1 MSKNQDLQK
10 RRDSAF
16 ARGLGNQ
23 LPVYVERARNAELWD
38 VEGRRYI
45 DFAGGIAVLNTG
57 HLHPKVQAAVA
68 KQLEAFSHTCLMIT
82 PYEVAVELAEKLNA
96 IAPGPTQK
104 KAIFV
109 TTGAEA
115 VENTIKI
122 ARAHTGRSAVIA
134 FGGGFHGR
142 TFMAMALTGK
152 VAPYK
157 AGFGPFPAEVYH
169 APFPIAYHGV
179 SVQDS
184 LDALEHIFKYDVEA
198 ARVAAI
204 IIEPVMG
211 EGGFY
216 IAPPEFLQAL
226 RKLCDQHGIVLV
238 IDEIQTGFART
249 GKMFAIEHAGVE
261 PDLMTMA
268 KSLAG
273 GFPLAAVVGKAS
285 IMDAPGPGGLGG
297 TYAGSPVAC
306 AAGLAVLEAIEQ
318 ENLCA
323 RAVTIGELMTASL
336 RSLAREIPAIGDVRN
351 LGAMVAIELVKNRRP
366 APAGRGP
373 HEGADEACRRE
384 GPGAAVLR
392 SLRQRDPLPGA
403 AHGVGCDRAG
413 GAGHRGR
420 IAQGT
425 YGGIAQIGGE
435 FLRHE
440 AVPHPI
446 CRARAKQP
454 DGASSLSSPE

>member
-1 MSKNQDLQK
+1 VSTNQDLQK
-10 RRDSAF
+10 RRDAAF

-68 KQLEAFSHTCLMIT
+68 RQLDAFSHTCLMIT
-82 PYEVAVELAEKLNA
+82 PYAVAVELAEKL
-96 IAPGPTQK
+96 IRLAPGPTPK

-115 VENTIKI
+115 VENCIKI
-122 ARAHTGRSAVIA
+122 ARAHTGRPGVIA

-157 AGFGPFPAEVYH
+157 AGFGPFPGDVYH

-184 LDALEHIFKYDVEA
+184 LEALERLFKYDIEP

-204 IIEPVMG
+204 IVEPVMG

-216 IAPPEFLQAL
+216 IAPAEFLQAL
-226 RKLCDQHGIVLV
+226 RRLCDQHGIVLV
-238 IDEIQTGFART
+238 VDEIQTGFART
-249 GKMFAIEHAGVE
+249 GRMFAVEHAGIE

-273 GFPLAAVVGKAS
+273 GFPLAAVVGKAQ
-285 IMDAPGPGGLGG
+285 IMDAPAPGGLGG
-297 TYAGSPVAC
+297 TYAGSPIAC

-323 RAVTIGELMTASL
+323 RAVAIGELMTGTL
-336 RSLAREIPAIGDVRN
+336 RELAREIPAIGDVRN
-351 LGAMVAIELVKNRRP
+351 LGAMVAMELVKNRDP
-366 APAGRGP
+366 HAPD
-373 HEGADEACRRE
+373 ADLTKALTKRAAEKGLVLLSCGIYGNVIRFLVPLTASDAIVRE
-384 GPGAAVLR
+384 GLGIVADALR
-392 SLRQRDPLPGA
+392 EL
-403 AHGVGCDRAG
+403 
-413 GAGHRGR
+413 
-420 IAQGT
+420 T
-425 YGGIAQIGGE
+425 GIAVQAAANG
-435 FLRHE
+435 
-440 AVPHPI
+440 
-446 CRARAKQP
+446 
-454 DGASSLSSPE
+454 

>member
-1 MSKNQDLQK
+1 MSTNQDLQK
-10 RRDSAF
+10 RRDAAF

-38 VEGRRYI
+38 VEGRRYV

-68 KQLEAFSHTCLMIT
+68 RQLDAFSHTCLMIT
-82 PYEVAVELAEKLNA
+82 PYESAVALAERLNRL
-96 IAPGPTQK
+96 APGPTPK
-104 KAIFV
+104 KSIFV

-115 VENTIKI
+115 VENCIKI
-122 ARAHTGRSAVIA
+122 ARAHTGRAGVIA

-169 APFPIAYHGV
+169 APFPIPYHGV
-179 SVQDS
+179 SVEHS
-184 LDALEHIFKYDVEA
+184 LAALEHIFKYDIEP

-216 IAPPEFLQAL
+216 AAPPEFLRAL
-226 RKLCDQHGIVLV
+226 RTLCDQHGIVLV

-249 GKMFAIEHAGVE
+249 GKLFAIEHAGIE

-273 GFPLAAVVGKAS
+273 GFPLAAVVGKAA

-297 TYAGSPVAC
+297 TYAGSPIAC
-306 AAGLAVLEAIEQ
+306 AAALAVLEVIEEEQ
-318 ENLCA
+318 LCQ
-323 RAVTIGELMTASL
+323 RAVAIGDAMTGRL
-336 RSLAREIPAIGDVRN
+336 RELARELPCIGDVRG
-351 LGAMVAIELVKNRRP
+351 LGAMVAIELVKNRDPHSPDPDLTKALTKRAAEKGLVLLSCGLYGNVIRFLVPLTASDAIVREGLDIVAESLRELTGATVRP
-366 APAGRGP
+366 AAN
-373 HEGADEACRRE
+373 A
-384 GPGAAVLR
+384 
-392 SLRQRDPLPGA
+392 
-403 AHGVGCDRAG
+403 
-413 GAGHRGR
+413 
-420 IAQGT
+420 
-425 YGGIAQIGGE
+425 
-435 FLRHE
+435 
-440 AVPHPI
+440 
-446 CRARAKQP
+446 
-454 DGASSLSSPE
+454 

>member
-1 MSKNQDLQK
+1 MASNQDLQK
-10 RRDSAF
+10 RRDAAF

-23 LPVYVERARNAELWD
+23 LPVYIERARNAEMWD

-68 KQLEAFSHTCLMIT
+68 KQLDAFSHTCLMIT
-82 PYEVAVELAEKLNA
+82 PYAVAVELAEKLTRL
-96 IAPGPTQK
+96 APGPTPK

-115 VENTIKI
+115 VENCIKI
-122 ARAHTGRSAVIA
+122 ARAHTGRSGVIA

-179 SVQDS
+179 SVQES
-184 LDALEHIFKYDVEA
+184 LEALEHLFKYDIEP

-204 IIEPVMG
+204 IVEPVMG

-226 RKLCDQHGIVLV
+226 RKLCDQHDIVLV

-249 GKMFAIEHAGVE
+249 GRMFAIEHAGIE

-273 GFPLAAVVGKAS
+273 GFPLAAVVGKAE

-297 TYAGSPVAC
+297 TYAGSPIAC
-306 AAGLAVLEAIEQ
+306 AAGLAVIDVIQE

-323 RAVTIGELMTASL
+323 RAAAIGELMVGAL
-336 RSLAREIPAIGDVRN
+336 RELQRELPCIGEVRN
-351 LGAMVAIELVKNRRP
+351 LGAMVAMELVKNRDP
-366 APAGRGP
+366 HAPD
-373 HEGADEACRRE
+373 ADLTKALTKRAAEKGLVLLSCGLYGNVIRFLAPLTASDAILRE
-384 GPGAAVLR
+384 GLAIVADSLRELTGMPAKAAVN
-392 SLRQRDPLPGA
+392 A
-403 AHGVGCDRAG
+403 
-413 GAGHRGR
+413 
-420 IAQGT
+420 
-425 YGGIAQIGGE
+425 
-435 FLRHE
+435 
-440 AVPHPI
+440 
-446 CRARAKQP
+446 
-454 DGASSLSSPE
+454 